1 MDLCGLAIT
10 WSMAKT
16 TRLRSPCTVRKWARE
31 TVADPDRLHLR
42 CTIAMNTMGGSRLFA
57 VGPTR
62 LPSVCATMFA
72 CWWLIPLGLPHTI
85 HAQVTPPITSSGLNT
100 QVSTSPANSL
110 QYDITAGTRAGS
122 NLFHS
127 FGEFSVPTSHIAN
140 FFNDSGLA
148 TSNILGRVT
157 GGNPSNIF
165 GTLQTTGFGNAN
177 LFLMNPA
184 GILFGPTASLN
195 VGGSVSLTTADYLRL
210 TDGATFKAV
219 PGSQD
224 TSLSSA
230 PVSAFGFLGSNPGA
244 ITVQGG
250 QLTVSEGQDLSLIGG
265 DITVQGG
272 TFAQATA
279 QPARLSA
286 PGGQITLIAVA
297 SVGEVLTNAAT
308 ATPTDPTLNGFAS
321 LGTISLA
328 QGAAVH
334 TSAPT
339 AGRIVIR
346 GGQFTMENARLEARA
361 TATASDATPSI
372 PAVGGLSVQADDVNL
387 SQGSNVLTSAIDGT
401 AGNISFEVGTLRSN
415 VSIDGTPLSGAAPVT
430 IASTSTGQG
439 GAGTITITGK
449 TEGPADAVLL
459 SHTHIVTGVSN
470 AANPTVVPG
479 NIVMTAQRVELAN
492 GTVVRADTT
501 GGADAGAI
509 TLNVDTLKTQSGP
522 DGRVLI
528 SSDSHCGGQC
538 VGGQAGYITLQGIPG
553 VTPPSTRLYRH
564 VTAPD
569 SEPNRA
575 ITYYF
580 AREFD
585 LRGTDIH
592 SDAIGNAP
600 GGIVMMRTNGQASL
614 IESGV
619 SVTTQDFTINDNKP
633 NGQPAQNQGFSRIDI
648 MGRDIVL
655 KDSTIKADAEVSDI
669 GSCPLCQGGPSAGEI
684 WLRAEH
690 SFTADN
696 SLIANTGHGRAQAGI
711 TKIIKDHYFSFGAVW
726 DAPYPDA
733 PTGTVKLT
741 NSEVTVEALHEG
753 LPGYLRIRG
762 DTIILDH
769 SVVNSQV
776 NNVTNVLDSQGRLI
790 DVAGA
795 GEAGTVVT
803 DGRSVQGSL
812 LMSAKTLDITGGG
825 IIAPTQGNR
834 IANRIELHSDFLT
847 TRPGNR
853 PGGTLAAP
861 RILDAADPARVVISS
876 SSGSTGGA
884 GMISITGVSGPIP
897 DDVPYPPS
905 TTIRLTGTDIST
917 DTSTIGLGGRI
928 EMRARGSLELRNTN
942 ISANVTDLRPQSVNG
957 QEHSGNIDLTAGN
970 ILVEGGGISALS
982 RGTRSGGNVTLNATE
997 SVTVSDGALLSAS
1010 STGLGN
1016 AGNITINSGP
1026 RFLGQSSSITT
1037 EANRASG
1044 GNILIQAIDSIRF
1057 INGRLSTSVQ
1067 GGPDTSG
1074 GNITLD
1080 PAVVTLQNSH
1090 ILAQAVQGQGG
1101 NINIIAGTFLADPT
1115 SVISASSQFGLS
1127 GAVNIQSPVSSLS
1140 GSLATL
1146 PQQPL
1151 QGQHL
1156 LRQRCAAQAG
1166 GQLSSLVIAGR
1177 DALPAE
1183 PGGWLM
1189 SPLLIADEAFTP
1201 SAQLPTSAPAESA
1214 HRTQLRSEQPVG
1226 QLGPLPQLRAN
1237 DWPADCRS

>member
-1 MDLCGLAIT
+1 MK
-10 WSMAKT
+10 MM
-16 TRLRSPCTVRKWARE
+16 R
-31 TVADPDRLHLR
+31 
-42 CTIAMNTMGGSRLFA
+42 GSRLFA
-57 VGPTR
+57 GGATR
-62 LPSVCATMFA
+62 LPCVCATMFA
-72 CWWLIPLGLPHTI
+72 CWWLIPLGLPDTS

-100 QVSTSPANSL
+100 HISKPSGNSL
-110 QYDITAGTRAGS
+110 QYDITAGTRAGT

-127 FGEFSVPTSHIAN
+127 FGDFSVPTNNIAN
-140 FFNDSGLA
+140 FLNDSGLA

-157 GGNPSNIF
+157 GGNPSHIF
-165 GTLQTTGFGNAN
+165 GTLQTTGFGGAN

-184 GILFGPTASLN
+184 GIVFGPNAALN
-195 VGGSVSLTTADYLRL
+195 VGGSVSFTTADYLRL
-210 TDGATFKAV
+210 TDGARFNAIAG
-219 PGSQD
+219 PQD
-224 TSLSSA
+224 AAISSA
-230 PVSAFGFLGSNPGA
+230 PVAAFGFLGSNPAA
-244 ITVQGG
+244 IAVQGS
-250 QLTVSEGQDLSLIGG
+250 QLAVAEGQGISLVGG
-265 DITVQGG
+265 NLTIQGG
-272 TFAQATA
+272 TLADTTI

-286 PGGQITLIAVA
+286 PGGPINLIAVA
-297 SVGEVLTNAAT
+297 SAGEVLTNAA
-308 ATPTDPTLNGFAS
+308 AAPADPTLNGFTS
-321 LGTISLA
+321 LGTISLT
-328 QGAAVH
+328 QGADVH
-334 TSAPT
+334 TSAHT

-346 GGQFTMENARLEARA
+346 SGQFTMENARLEASA
-361 TATASDATPSI
+361 TATAPTSPPSASAT
-372 PAVGGLSVQADDVNL
+372 GGISVQADNVAL
-387 SQGSNVLTSAIDGT
+387 SHSSNVLTSAVDGT
-401 AGNISFEVGTLRSN
+401 AGNITFEVSTLRSN
-415 VSIDGTPLSGAAPVT
+415 VGADGIPLSGAAPVT

-439 GAGTITITGK
+439 GAGSISFAGK
-449 TEGPADAVLL
+449 AGEPADAVLL
-459 SHTHIVTGVSN
+459 SHTHIVTGVTN
-470 AANPTVVPG
+470 AVDPTVVPG
-479 NIVMTAQRVELAN
+479 NIAMTAQRVELAN
-492 GTVVRADTT
+492 GTAVRADTT

-528 SSDSHCGGQC
+528 SSDSHCGSQC

-553 VTPPSTRLYRH
+553 FTPPSTRLYRH

-600 GGIVMMRTNGQASL
+600 GGIVMMRSNGQASL
-614 IESGV
+614 IDSGV

-655 KDSTIKADAEVSDI
+655 KDSTIKANAEVSDI

-733 PTGTVKLT
+733 PIDTVKLT

-762 DTIILDH
+762 DTTILDH

-790 DVAGA
+790 DVVGA

-812 LMSAKTLDITGGG
+812 LMSAKNLDITGGG

-834 IANRIELHSDFLT
+834 IANRIELHADALT
-847 TRPGNR
+847 TRPGTR
-853 PGGTLAAP
+853 AGGTLAAP
-861 RILDAADPARVVISS
+861 RILDVADPSRVVISS

-905 TTIRLTGTDIST
+905 STIRLTGTDVLT
-917 DTSTIGLGGRI
+917 DTSSIGLGGRI
-928 EMRARGSLELRNTN
+928 EMRARGPIELHNTN

-957 QEHSGNIDLTAGN
+957 QEQSGNIDLSAGN
-970 ILVEGGGISALS
+970 ILMEGGGISALT
-982 RGTRSGGNVTLNATE
+982 RGTRSGGNVSLSAAQ
-997 SVTVSDGALLSAS
+997 SVTVSDGAAISAS

-1026 RFLGQSSSITT
+1026 RFLAQNASITT
-1037 EANRASG
+1037 EANQASG
-1044 GNILIQAIDSIRF
+1044 GDIVIQAIDSIRF
-1057 INGRLSTSVQ
+1057 INGRLSTSVL

-1101 NINIIAGTFLADPT
+1101 NITIIAGTFLADPT

-1151 QGQHL
+1151 QAQHL

-1189 SPLLIADEAFTP
+1189 SPLMFADEGLTQ
-1201 SAQLPTSAPAESA
+1201 SAQMPTFESA
-1214 HRTQLRSEQPVG
+1214 HQPPVRSEQPVD
-1226 QLGPLPQLRAN
+1226 QFGPLPQLGAG

>member
-1 MDLCGLAIT
+1 MISRFLINATRTRRPLFSAALLACCVI
-10 WSMAKT
+10 SPSIPG
-16 TRLRSPCTVRKWARE
+16 RS
-31 TVADPDRLHLR
+31 
-42 CTIAMNTMGGSRLFA
+42 
-57 VGPTR
+57 
-62 LPSVCATMFA
+62 
-72 CWWLIPLGLPHTI
+72 
-85 HAQVTPPITSSGLNT
+85 HAQAPTPITSSGLNT
-100 QVSTSPANSL
+100 TVTKNGNV
-110 QYDITAGTRAGS
+110 YDITGGTRPGSGS

-127 FGEFSVPTSHIAN
+127 FGEFGIPTRNIAN
-140 FFNDSGLA
+140 FLNETALP

-157 GGNPSNIF
+157 GGNPSIIF
-165 GTLQTTGFGNAN
+165 GTLQTTGFGGAN

-184 GILFGPTASLN
+184 GIVFGPNAVLN
-195 VGGSVSLTTADYLRL
+195 VGGPVSFTTADYLRM
-210 TDGATFKAV
+210 TDGAKFTAL
-219 PGSQD
+219 PGPQD
-224 TSLSSA
+224 TAISSA
-230 PVSAFGFLGSNPGA
+230 PVAAFGFLGSNPAA
-244 ITVQGG
+244 IAVQGS
-250 QLTVSEGQDLSLIGG
+250 QLAVAEGRGISLIGG
-265 DITVQGG
+265 NITIQGG
-272 TFAQATA
+272 TLENATV

-286 PGGQITLIAVA
+286 PGGPINLIAVA
-297 SVGEVLTNAAT
+297 SAGEVLTNAAAT
-308 ATPTDPTLNGFAS
+308 TPTDPTLNGFTS

-328 QGAAVH
+328 HGADVH
-334 TSAPT
+334 ANAHT

-346 GGQFTMENARLEARA
+346 SGQFTMENARLEASA
-361 TATASDATPSI
+361 TATAPDASSSASAT
-372 PAVGGLSVQADDVNL
+372 GGLSIQADTVSL
-387 SQGSNVLTSAIDGT
+387 SHGSNVLTSAIDGT
-401 AGNISFEVGTLRSN
+401 AGSISFEVGTLRSN
-415 VSIDGTPLSGAAPVT
+415 VSVDGTPLSGAAPVT
-430 IASTSTGQG
+430 IASTSTGRG
-439 GAGTITITGK
+439 GAGAITITGK
-449 TEGPADAVLL
+449 TGGPADAVLL
-459 SHTHIVTGVSN
+459 SHTHIVTGVTN
-470 AANPTVVPG
+470 AVDPTVVPG
-479 NIVMTAQRVELAN
+479 NIAMTAQRVELAN
-492 GTVVRADTT
+492 GTAVRADTT

-528 SSDSHCGGQC
+528 SSDSNCGSQC

-553 VTPPSTRLYRH
+553 LTPPSTRLYRH

-569 SEPNRA
+569 SDPNRA

-592 SDAIGNAP
+592 SNAIGNAP

-614 IESGV
+614 IDSGV

-655 KDSTIKADAEVSDI
+655 KDSAIKANAEVSDI

-696 SLIANTGHGRAQAGI
+696 SLITNTGHGRAQAGI

-733 PTGTVKLT
+733 PTDSVKLT

-762 DTIILDH
+762 DHIILDH

-790 DVAGA
+790 DVVGA

-803 DGRSVQGSL
+803 DGRNVQGSL
-812 LMSAKTLDITGGG
+812 LMSAKNLDITGGG

-834 IANRIELHSDFLT
+834 IANRIELHADVLT
-847 TRPGNR
+847 TRPGTR
-853 PGGTLAAP
+853 AGGTLAAP
-861 RILDAADPARVVISS
+861 RILDVADPARVVISS

-905 TTIRLTGTDIST
+905 STIRLTGTDVLT
-917 DTSTIGLGGRI
+917 DTSSIGLGGRI
-928 EMRARGSLELRNTN
+928 EMRARAPIELRNTN
-942 ISANVTDLRPQSVNG
+942 ISANVTDLRPQFVNG
-957 QEHSGNIDLTAGN
+957 QEQSGNIDLSAGN
-970 ILVEGGGISALS
+970 ILMEGGGISALT
-982 RGTRSGGNVTLNATE
+982 RGTRSGGNVSLSAAQ
-997 SVTVSDGALLSAS
+997 SVTVGDGAFISAS

-1016 AGNITINSGP
+1016 AGSITINSGP
-1026 RFLGQSSSITT
+1026 RFLAQNASITT
-1037 EANRASG
+1037 EANQASG
-1044 GNILIQAIDSIRF
+1044 GDIVIQAIDSIRF
-1057 INGRLSTSVQ
+1057 INGRLSTSVL

-1080 PAVVTLQNSH
+1080 PAVVTLQNSQ
-1090 ILAQAVQGQGG
+1090 ILAQAVQGAGG
-1101 NINIIAGTFLADPT
+1101 NITIIAGTFLADPT
-1115 SVISASSQFGLS
+1115 SVISASSQLGLS

-1151 QGQHL
+1151 PGQNL

-1166 GQLSSLVIAGR
+1166 GRLSSLVIAGR

-1189 SPLLIADEAFTP
+1189 SPLMFADEDFTQ
-1201 SAQLPTSAPAESA
+1201 SAQMPTSEPA
-1214 HRTQLRSEQPVG
+1214 HQTQVRVG
-1226 QLGPLPQLRAN
+1226 QLVDQLGPLPQFGVS

>member
-10 WSMAKT
+10 WSTAKT
-16 TRLRSPCTVRKWARE
+16 ARLKSPCTVRKWTRE

-85 HAQVTPPITSSGLNT
+85 HAQVTPPITASGLNT
-100 QVSTSPANSL
+100 QVSKSPANSL

-127 FGEFSVPTSHIAN
+127 FGEFNVPTSHIAN

-272 TFAQATA
+272 TFAQATV

-286 PGGQITLIAVA
+286 PGGQITLV
-297 SVGEVLTNAAT
+297 SVGSPGQVSAT
-308 ATPTDPTLNGFAS
+308 GVENQPLEPFVNGFS
-321 LGTISLA
+321 RFGTISLS
-328 QGAAVH
+328 QGTTID
-334 TSAPT
+334 TSAT
-339 AGRIVIR
+339 KAGRIIIR
-346 GGQFTMENARLEARA
+346 GGQFIMDDASLKSITGNGHGMVTEGETASPAISITSETIALNNGTLITADTHGSAQAGDITFNVRTLTTEGDATNRLELNPNDPSTIAQNLVTSDSRSL
-361 TATASDATPSI
+361 ASDAGSAGHIT
-372 PAVGGLSVQADDVNL
+372 VQGVD
-387 SQGSNVLTSAIDGT
+387 GMGT
-401 AGNISFEVGTLRSN
+401 AATSVTLKDTS
-415 VSIDGTPLSGAAPVT
+415 LST
-430 IASTSTGQG
+430 RIFG
-439 GAGTITITGK
+439 GS
-449 TEGPADAVLL
+449 AD
-459 SHTHIVTGVSN
+459 SR
-470 AANPTVVPG
+470 P
-479 NIVMTAQRVELAN
+479 
-492 GTVVRADTT
+492 
-501 GGADAGAI
+501 GAI
-509 TLNVDTLKTQSGP
+509 TLTTKSLLLTNDDFPDAQGIGAATMVTTSLGPAPAGDIAINVDTLRVNVNHDETPIEGAHRVFLNTPSVSAEDTAGPAGALTISG
-522 DGRVLI
+522 
-528 SSDSHCGGQC
+528 
-538 VGGQAGYITLQGIPG
+538 
-553 VTPPSTRLYRH
+553 
-564 VTAPD
+564 
-569 SEPNRA
+569 
-575 ITYYF
+575 
-580 AREFD
+580 
-585 LRGTDIH
+585 LRPETTD
-592 SDAIGNAP
+592 P
-600 GGIVMMRTNGQASL
+600 ASL
-614 IESGV
+614 IALNNAQLSSAVLGGTAALVPGVIRITSDTVSMTGRTVFFAFTSRSAPGSNITFNVHTFRANVKQDGTLINGHPPSSIFSVSGSDTGMAGKSGDITIAGLEFASASAQLVAVNNTEFTTTV
-619 SVTTQDFTINDNKP
+619 SGGTAATNPATITLSADSLSMNN
-633 NGQPAQNQGFSRIDI
+633 SRIRTDTN
-648 MGRDIVL
+648 GGAPAGSIVI
-655 KDSTIKADAEVSDI
+655 DTVRFQAD
-669 GSCPLCQGGPSAGEI
+669 Q
-684 WLRAEH
+684 
-690 SFTADN
+690 
-696 SLIANTGHGRAQAGI
+696 Q
-711 TKIIKDHYFSFGAVW
+711 TKISS
-726 DAPYPDA
+726 
-733 PTGTVKLT
+733 TSS
-741 NSEVTVEALHEG
+741 SEG
-753 LPGYLRIRG
+753 
-762 DTIILDH
+762 
-769 SVVNSQV
+769 
-776 NNVTNVLDSQGRLI
+776 
-790 DVAGA
+790 
-795 GEAGTVVT
+795 
-803 DGRSVQGSL
+803 
-812 LMSAKTLDITGGG
+812 TGG
-825 IIAPTQGNR
+825 
-834 IANRIELHSDFLT
+834 H
-847 TRPGNR
+847 
-853 PGGTLAAP
+853 
-861 RILDAADPARVVISS
+861 IS
-876 SSGSTGGA
+876 
-884 GMISITGVSGPIP
+884 M
-897 DDVPYPPS
+897 
-905 TTIRLTGTDIST
+905 
-917 DTSTIGLGGRI
+917 
-928 EMRARGSLELRNTN
+928 
-942 ISANVTDLRPQSVNG
+942 
-957 QEHSGNIDLTAGN
+957 TA
-970 ILVEGGGISALS
+970 S
-982 RGTRSGGNVTLNATE
+982 E
-997 SVTVSDGALLSAS
+997 SVTIRGGSNMTAE
-1010 STGLGN
+1010 STGPGN
-1016 AGNITINSGP
+1016 AGNIVINAGNQ
-1026 RFLGQSSSITT
+1026 FLSQNGSITT